1 MNMKSALLTAIVSLA
16 ACVASA
22 QPTPPGAEGPDDEMA
37 LDGGGPRAPG
47 GGGRMGPDGR
57 MGQNGPMGMRGPR
70 RGAGGPG
77 EQEPALTEAQEQE
90 LLGFLKENAPKLYAN
105 LNAAKGDNP
114 QMQKHRLSGLWKLYK
129 NPEARENFVKHA
141 KANEAVR
148 DLAVQYKKAGEK
160 EKAAVKEKLGKA
172 VGELF
177 DADLGSKELQ
187 IKRMQDDIAKFKEKI
202 AKRRQLKDKIVARR
216 VEQLTGEGD
225 DWE

>member
-1 MNMKSALLTAIVSLA
+1 MNMKPWLLAAVVSLT

-22 QPTPPGAEGPDDEMA
+22 QPTPPGADGPDDEMSP
-37 LDGGGPRAPG
+37 DGGGPRTPG
-47 GGGRMGPDGR
+47 GGGRMGPGR

-70 RGAGGPG
+70 RGGGPE
-77 EQEPALTEAQEQE
+77 EQAPALTEAQEQE
-90 LLGFLKENAPKLYAN
+90 LLGFLKENAPKMYEHMN
-105 LNAAKGDNP
+105 SAKGGNP
-114 QMQKHRLSGLWKLYK
+114 QMQKQRLAGLWKVYK
-129 NPEARENFVKHA
+129 NPEARENFVKHG

-148 DLAVQYKKAGEK
+148 ELTAQYKKAGEK

-177 DADLGSKELQ
+177 DADLGGKELQ

-216 VEQLTGEGD
+216 VEKLTGEGD